1 MYTIINGSPKINKSN
16 SACFLEIIT
25 KSLDDYNLFELK
37 KDSYEKVI
45 DSINK
50 SDTIVL
56 AFPLYVDSPPTKVL
70 SLLDYIID
78 NKINLKNKLIYIVVN
93 CGFREG
99 IQNKTAVDIVKLWCK
114 KTNATYMSSIQIG
127 AGEIIGN
134 KKYKLL
140 SITAIRKLKK
150 FSKIIKRKQKYSDII
165 TTVNYLNN
173 KTFCYV
179 ANIFWNKNAKTNNLS
194 EHDIREK

>member
-1 MYTIINGSPKINKSN
+1 MYTLINGSPKINKSN
-16 SACFLEIIT
+16 SGYFLDTIT
-25 KSLDDYNLFELK
+25 KTLDKYNLFELK
-37 KDSYEKVI
+37 KDSYETII

-56 AFPLYVDSPPTKVL
+56 AFPLYVDSPPSKVL

-78 NKINLKNKLIYIVVN
+78 NKINIKNKLIYVIVN

-99 IQNKTAVDIVKLWCK
+99 IQNKTAVDIIKLWCK
-114 KTNATYMSSIQIG
+114 KTNAKYMSSIQIG

-134 KKYKLL
+134 KKYKIM
-140 SITAIRKLKK
+140 STTARRKLKK
-150 FSKIIKRKQKYSDII
+150 FSKIIKNKQKHSDII
-165 TTVNYLNN
+165 TTVDYLTN

-179 ANIFWNKNAKTNNLS
+179 ANIFWNKNAKTNNLT
-194 EHDIREK
+194 EKDIRKQ